1 MKRILTLIAVI
12 MAAILSVTTMAN
24 PVVLYEDRVTP
35 VQHYLP
41 APNDLWVGVNEL
53 QAVNGFELKPE
64 GACLEDICV
73 PVRQDRDGDLFVTR
87 KGKNWFNVTGLA
99 RKLDQPYAAD
109 HDANVW
115 SLGPVPATR
124 NQFVQQGIAPD
135 FTLPDKN
142 GKPVRLSEF
151 KDMKVLL
158 LTWAS
163 W

>member
-1 MKRILTLIAVI
+1 MKLILTL
-12 MAAILSVTTMAN
+12 MAAIVATMLSVTTMAN

-35 VQHYLP
+35 VPNYLP

-99 RKLDQPYAAD
+99 RKLDQPYAVD

-115 SLGPVPATR
+115 SLGQVPATR
-124 NQFVQQGIAPD
+124 NHFVQQGIAPD
-135 FTLPDKN
+135 FTLPDRN